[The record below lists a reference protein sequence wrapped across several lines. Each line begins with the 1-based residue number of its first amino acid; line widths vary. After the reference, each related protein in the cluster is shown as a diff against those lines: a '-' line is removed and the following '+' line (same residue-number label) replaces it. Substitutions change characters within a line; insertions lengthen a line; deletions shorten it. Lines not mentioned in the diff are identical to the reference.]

1 MAASALLITD
11 RPQFEALWRPVC
23 EQHGLSAT
31 ARPPSAFAVE
41 RGDEVEPGRAIV
53 FDAARATYDED
64 ELLAHV
70 GHARAR
76 GAVVAVSIDSEP
88 LESVDDLLEELCP
101 GLVARTPNDANR
113 VASLLARRLDSDRKN
128 RLEFVTLSPANTDLL
143 VVMGDGA
150 AVELSRPLGEE
161 DDGTDIV
168 EIELSESGENAKIG
182 FASGHS
188 FVLHADAAGHRGDN
202 GASNGATL
210 DGHRLGARLRQLRKA
225 AGLTQAELSRRT
237 GIHRP
242 NIARV
247 EAGRH
252 TPSLETLARLATAIG
267 IPASR
272 ILSDE

>member
-23 EQHGLSAT
+23 EQHGLVAT
-31 ARPPSAFAVE
+31 ARHPSSFDA
-41 RGDEVEPGRAIV
+41 VEPGRAIV

-101 GLVARTPNDANR
+101 GLVARTPSDANR
-113 VASLLARRLDSDRKN
+113 VASLLARRLDVERKN

-150 AVELSRPLGEE
+150 ALELARPLGDD

-168 EIELSESGENAKIG
+168 EIELSESGESARIG
-182 FASGHS
+182 FASGKS
-188 FVLHADAAGHRGDN
+188 LVLQADVAAHRGEN
-202 GASNGATL
+202 GTSHTNGATL